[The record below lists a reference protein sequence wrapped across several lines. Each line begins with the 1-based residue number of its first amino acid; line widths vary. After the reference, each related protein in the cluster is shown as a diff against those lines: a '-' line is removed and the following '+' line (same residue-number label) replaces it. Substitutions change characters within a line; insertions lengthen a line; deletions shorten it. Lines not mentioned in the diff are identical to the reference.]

1 MFIDAEDKECVAMF
15 EYMCETNPHVE
26 PYMLELVIWAYK
38 YKHDEY
44 EAIMEKYKDTE
55 EYINLD
61 TLKVAGD
68 HVSAHIPEDPGNLPS
83 KDGEVGAYNRYIQM
97 MQRKE
102 EDLNPEFDTEY
113 QIVN

>member
-1 MFIDAEDKECVAMF
+1 MFIDAEDKECIAMF
-15 EYMCETNPHVE
+15 EYLCETKPDAE
-26 PYMLELVIWAYK
+26 PYMLELMIWAYK
-38 YKHDEY
+38 HRHDEY

-61 TLKVAGD
+61 TLKVAGA
-68 HVSAHIPEDPGNLPS
+68 HVSAHIPEDPVNLPS
-83 KDGEVGAYNRYIQM
+83 KDGEVDAYNRYIQM

-102 EDLNPEFDTEY
+102 DLNPDFDTEY